1 MATIDFGN
9 VTCKL
14 QGVDN
19 MNVLYEIANRL
30 SYTTGGFGA
39 PKQLHVLFNPKTK
52 MTYTGLIPYIVNI
65 LKKHN
70 ISITLNDCR
79 KIPVENADYNIVDG
93 ITPRDYQQH
102 VFDNASSRMVVQMAT
117 GAGKTLVLAG
127 MIADFSVKPVI
138 VLSPKA
144 TLAYQLR
151 DEIEKFLGE
160 DVGILTGSESNIK
173 DITVVTP
180 QTALKSHILEE
191 AKALLVDECQFLGAH
206 TLFMVAKKA
215 RNAYYRCAVSA
226 TPWRDGNDDLL
237 IEAAINVR
245 NPKSNVNASTL
256 IRKGKLTPCKIAFV
270 KQEDTCGWLG
280 SYAKT
285 YDTAIVENEAR
296 NEKVMKLIDKS
307 IKNDDGS
314 ILVLFGRIKHGMKL
328 FNMIKERFDYS
339 PVDVTY
345 KGQVYHLHTTELIDG
360 ATDMDMRNAILE
372 GARQEKVKILLGS
385 TIADE
390 GLDCPALKVLILTA
404 SGKSSTR
411 AFQRVGR
418 VLRLYKGRNLAHVY
432 DFMDMNKTFYKHF
445 LYRKALYCT
454 EPEWKKNMSV
464 INL

>member
-1 MATIDFGN
+1 MATIEFGN
-9 VTCKL
+9 VVCKL
-14 QGVDN
+14 NGVTD
-19 MNVLYEIANRL
+19 MNVLYAIANRL

-39 PKQLHVLFNPKTK
+39 PKKLHVLFNPQTC

-65 LKKHN
+65 VNKYGIKVDLVDKRVVPK
-70 ISITLNDCR
+70 
-79 KIPVENADYNIVDG
+79 ENANFNLVDS
-93 ITPRDYQQH
+93 ITPRDYQQF
-102 VFDNASSRMVVQMAT
+102 VFDHSSSRMIAQLAT
-117 GAGKTLVLAG
+117 GAGKTLILAG
-127 MIADFSVKPVI
+127 MIADYNVKPVI

-144 TLAYQLR
+144 TLAFQLQG
-151 DEIEKFLGE
+151 EISKFLGVK
-160 DVGILTGSESNIK
+160 VGIMTGSVTDIQ

-180 QTALKSHILEE
+180 QTVLKSDLLKK
-191 AKALLVDECQFLGAH
+191 AKALLVDECQFLGAQ
-206 TLFMVAKKA
+206 TLFNVARGA
-215 RNAYYRCAVSA
+215 VNAYYRCAVSA

-256 IRKGKLTPCKIAFV
+256 IRKGKLTPCKIKFI
-270 KQEDTCGWLG
+270 KQEDVCGWLG

-285 YDTAIVENEAR
+285 YNTAIVNNSSR
-296 NEKVMKLIDKS
+296 NEKVMKAIDES
-307 IKNDDGS
+307 IKNDYGS
-314 ILVLFGRIKHGMKL
+314 ILVLFGRIEHG
-328 FNMIKERFDYS
+328 NMLKSMIEKRFGS
-339 PVDVTY
+339 NPVDVEY
-345 KGQVYHLHTTELIDG
+345 KGRVYHLHTVELIDG
-360 ATDMDMRNAILE
+360 ETDMDMRNAILE

-418 VLRLYKGRNLAHVY
+418 VLRLYKGRNIAYVY

-454 EPEWKKNMSV
+454 EPEWKKNISY
-464 INL
+464 IEI